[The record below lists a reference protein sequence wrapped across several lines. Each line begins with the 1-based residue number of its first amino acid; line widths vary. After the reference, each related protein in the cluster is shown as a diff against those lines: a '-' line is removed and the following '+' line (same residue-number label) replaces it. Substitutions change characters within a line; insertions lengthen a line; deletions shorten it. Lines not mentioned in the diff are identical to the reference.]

1 MNFNLDGYYNMI
13 TYKKSEERQE
23 TERKQAEF
31 IRRMKIKQEK
41 AKLPFERAKV
51 KKEDQKEGESD

>member
-51 KKEDQKEGESD
+51 KEEDQKEGESD

>member
-1 MNFNLDGYYNMI
+1 MI

-51 KKEDQKEGESD
+51 KEEDQKEGESD